1 MSCMNNNIHWEIDI
15 DFIKH
20 VNNFLN
26 AKIYKSQKSDKN
38 MSSSIISSR

>member
-1 MSCMNNNIHWEIDI
+1 MSCMSNNIHWEIDI

-26 AKIYKSQKSDKN
+26 AKIYKSQK
-38 MSSSIISSR
+38 IG